1 MTTYTIQQPDA
12 ASLTV
17 TFDGLDITI
26 TRGQDGVRVVFV
38 DGPTSVTER
47 TEDTR
52 GPVLRIR
59 LNDAPIW
66 ANPAGPGTP
75 ERGEEVDGDGL
86 PLPAAHARIAELE
99 ALREDRAGAAMAR
112 RAAAPLPRARGGFGT
127 T

>member
-12 ASLTV
+12 ASVTV